1 MYPDNMVQVNVRMYL
16 YRWNEH
22 TDDDPG
28 NAHYQASS
36 CETFPNADI
45 SQCLHLQAALA
56 RAAGFSITVPRLFV
70 AQPLAKL

>member
-1 MYPDNMVQVNVRMYL
+1 MVQVNVRMYL

-36 CETFPNADI
+36 SETFLIADV

-56 RAAGFSITVPRLFV
+56 RAALSLCTTVPGLSM